1 VQVDAD
7 PTDYIPPS
15 CYNRVAQSITEL
27 AGGTFES
34 VQDGAWATPAG
45 NRSADG
51 EAVTSADL
59 GVDASLYVLSA
70 AIAATLISTF
80 S

>member
-7 PTDYIPPS
+7 PNDYIPPS

-34 VQDGAWATPAG
+34 VRDGAGATPAG
-45 NRSADG
+45 NRSVG
-51 EAVTSADL
+51 VEAATSTAL
-59 GVDASLYVLSA
+59 GIDVSLYVMSA
-70 AIAATLISTF
+70 AIAASLISLF
-80 S
+80 